1 MPARGLLGAVVRPR
15 ALTVRTQTDGW
26 GEEAPHRRGPVNRDL
41 AGKKVQRGGGGI
53 AQRIRAQV
61 DAAFVDGFLVA
72 ILHSSSRLC
81 SSQAEAK
88 AGA

>member
-1 MPARGLLGAVVRPR
+1 MN
-15 ALTVRTQTDGW
+15 TDGW

-72 ILHSSSRLC
+72 ILHSPSRLC